1 MTTPL
6 YPDAP
11 PSPAPAVPS
20 RPPDVG
26 DGARPVVLD
35 YGDPAAEYA
44 ALRTAA
50 LAVDRTHRARWT
62 FRGAKARDTIAGLVT
77 NDVLALAPGH
87 GCYAAALTPKGK
99 IIADVRVVAVGDGEV
114 AAPAGDDGPLDGVAL
129 LVDVPTRA
137 AEGWAQMI
145 RKFVNPRATAYRDVS
160 GALRAF
166 GVYGVRAR
174 DVVAE
179 AFGIAPSALAALAP
193 YAHAT
198 VASEGATLLVVHVP
212 DLGLDGFEL
221 FVPAGA
227 FDAAWRRV
235 ADAGALP
242 GGQRAYDVARVEA
255 GRPEWGVDIDEATI
269 AQEANLDELHAIS
282 YTKGCYT
289 GQEVVARV
297 HFRGHVNRHLRGL
310 AHPGTEPLPRG
321 GQLVDDTGKPVGE
334 VRSAVVSPRL
344 GGVALAMVRREV
356 PLGATL
362 RVMPRPAAAA
372 EGADG
377 APAHDAPAAAADGTP
392 EPRLVTVATLPF
404 PL

>member
-11 PSPAPAVPS
+11 PSPSPAVPS
-20 RPPDVG
+20 RTADAG

-99 IIADVRVVAVGDGEV
+99 IIADVRILAVGDGEGV
-114 AAPAGDDGPLDGVAL
+114 APAGDGGPLDGAAL
-129 LVDVPTRA
+129 LVDVPPRA

-166 GVYGVRAR
+166 GVYGTRAR

-179 AFGIAPSALAALAP
+179 ALGIAPSALAALAP

-227 FDAAWRRV
+227 FDAAWGRV
-235 ADAGALP
+235 ADAGARP
-242 GGQRAYDVARVEA
+242 AGSAPRHRARRG

-282 YTKGCYT
+282 YTKGVLHRA
-289 GQEVVARV
+289 GGRGARALP
-297 HFRGHVNRHLRGL
+297 RAREPAPAR
-310 AHPGTEPLPRG
+310 ARAPGTEPLPRG
-321 GQLVDDTGKPVGE
+321 GQLVDDAGKPVGE

-362 RVMPRPAAAA
+362 RVMPRPAAP
-372 EGADG
+372 ADG
-377 APAHDAPAAAADGTP
+377 ADAPDAPAASGDGAP